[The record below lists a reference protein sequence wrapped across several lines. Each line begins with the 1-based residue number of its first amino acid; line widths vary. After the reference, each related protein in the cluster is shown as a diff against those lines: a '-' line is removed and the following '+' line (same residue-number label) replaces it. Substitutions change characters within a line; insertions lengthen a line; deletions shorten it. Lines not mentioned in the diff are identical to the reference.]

1 MNNKI
6 PCGGFYLSDT
16 LGVDE
21 NGKLGVNG
29 GEPYKSLVTDG
40 EGGVQW
46 EDRLAYVATE
56 EQVIFS
62 QENIAFT
69 EISGALYGSEKFD
82 MPETISAGEKLRVNF
97 DGETYDCIAYINP
110 IDLPTHVYIGNYSIF
125 GGPDNTGEPFVM
137 GYYSEEQKI
146 DIATKL
152 TSPTHTVS
160 ISRFVE
166 TVHKIPLAYFPEKT
180 KVYVS
185 SADDYMYFDSE
196 RTKKL
201 SAEDFISAVNSS
213 GIDFISLPI
222 SSVEGHLQMIDY
234 GIIKSSGILIVHL
247 SRVSSDG
254 STIDILTFKA
264 TSTGGN
270 S

>member
-1 MNNKI
+1 MKNKI
-6 PCGGFYLSDT
+6 PCGGFYLDDMLNVNDSGE
-16 LGVDE
+16 LSI
-21 NGKLGVNG
+21 NG
-29 GEPYKSLVTDG
+29 GTPYQQLVTDG
-40 EGGVQW
+40 NGNTQW

-62 QENIAFT
+62 QEDIEFT

-110 IDLPTHVYIGNYSIF
+110 IDLPTHVYIGNNSIF
-125 GGPDNTGEPFVM
+125 GGSDNTGEPFVM

-166 TVHKIPLAYFPEKT
+166 TVHKIPPAYLPEKT

-201 SAEDFISAVNSS
+201 SAEDFISAVNSV
-213 GIDFISLPI
+213 GIDFIVSI
-222 SSVEGHLQMIDY
+222 SSAEGHPQMIDY
-234 GIIKSSGILIVHL
+234 AIDINSGAVKVDI
-247 SRVSSDG
+247 STSSDG
-254 STIDILTFKA
+254 STINIKTLYA
-264 TSTGGN
+264 NPTSGD